1 VNIKTTLKSS
11 VAAAALLASIAPVA
25 ISTPAEAGSI
35 SNGNDVSVTLTGRFN
50 KMIQWVD
57 DGLADDISVGDNQN
71 FRSRAWVTAS
81 GKVNEALTVS
91 GRVEYRWGENTNSSS
106 GASEVG
112 TGAAGPLSGASDESA
127 VTESWVQASHKQFG
141 TIKMGLHEISTD
153 GMGTQTYN
161 PAGEAVSTAAL
172 DAHAGINVIVSNATT
187 TTALTTASFFANY
200 EGGDENQVSYIS
212 PNLGGFFM
220 KAHLGEASTGAAL
233 GWGGKFGGIS
243 AKAYGGYRN
252 TAGGSTTVDGAWGA
266 GVAAKHDSG
275 LSASFNYT
283 AEKAATANTVK
294 GKSWSALVGYQ
305 ANLTSMGATGFA
317 VEYMKS
323 ENTTVKDDEGVK
335 IAVGVQQDMG
345 SGVTVY
351 GAYHHL
357 SMDRS
362 TVNYEDISAVMG
374 GMVLNF

>member
-1 VNIKTTLKSS
+1 VNIKTTLKAS

-25 ISTPAEAGSI
+25 IATPASAGSVN
-35 SNGNDVSVTLTGRFN
+35 NGNDVSVTLTGRFN

-57 DGLADDISVGDNQN
+57 DGVGEDISVGDNQN
-71 FRSRAWVTAS
+71 FRSRFWLTAS

-91 GRVEYRWGENTNSSS
+91 GRAEVRLGENTNSSS

-112 TGAAGPLSGASDESA
+112 TGAAGPLSGGSDESS

-141 TIKMGLHEISTD
+141 TIKMGLHEVSTD
-153 GMGTQTYN
+153 GMGTQSYN

-172 DAHAGINVIVSNATT
+172 DAHGGINVIVSGANT
-187 TTALTTASFFANY
+187 TTALTTGSFFANY

-212 PNLGGFFM
+212 PNVAGFFM

-252 TAGGSTTVDGAWGA
+252 TAGGSTSVDGAYGA
-266 GVAAKHDSG
+266 GVAVKHDSG
-275 LSASFNYT
+275 ISASFNYT
-283 AEKAATANTVK
+283 KEDTATGNAIK
-294 GKSWSALVGYQ
+294 GKSWSALVGYE

-323 ENTTVKDDEGVK
+323 ENTTVADDKGVK

-351 GAYHHL
+351 GAYHRL

-362 TVNYEDISAVMG
+362 GVDYEDISAVMG

>member
-1 VNIKTTLKSS
+1 MNIKTTLKSS
-11 VAAAALLASIAPVA
+11 VAVAALLASIAPVA

-161 PAGEAVSTAAL
+161 PG
-172 DAHAGINVIVSNATT
+172 
-187 TTALTTASFFANY
+187 
-200 EGGDENQVSYIS
+200 
-212 PNLGGFFM
+212 
-220 KAHLGEASTGAAL
+220 
-233 GWGGKFGGIS
+233 
-243 AKAYGGYRN
+243 R
-252 TAGGSTTVDGAWGA
+252 
-266 GVAAKHDSG
+266 
-275 LSASFNYT
+275 
-283 AEKAATANTVK
+283 
-294 GKSWSALVGYQ
+294 
-305 ANLTSMGATGFA
+305 
-317 VEYMKS
+317 
-323 ENTTVKDDEGVK
+323 
-335 IAVGVQQDMG
+335 
-345 SGVTVY
+345 
-351 GAYHHL
+351 
-357 SMDRS
+357 
-362 TVNYEDISAVMG
+362 
-374 GMVLNF
+374 